1 MIGWSG
7 RRKALIISLFLAPT
21 LAGILLFNVFPIM
34 LSSYTSL
41 TNRNK
46 FHPNPDCTLVATSV
60 LDPVCWPVFRARAP
74 KGLAQ
79 PYRTQTPLFKNYTD
93 VLGELFTREA
103 LLAFLLIF
111 ICFIPLIVAGY
122 LERRFDRQMTR
133 PASSTTLWVSALVV
147 ALALAYALNVREA
160 YHTLTNTGDF
170 FIVVFRTIVFVVLR
184 VSLSFSL
191 GLTLALILN
200 SPYLPGRTFFRLIL
214 FIPWATSSL
223 AILMALVWQ
232 FFFREQGVVN
242 QVLGFFGLHG
252 MAWLNNATTAFGV
265 VVLADTWFSYPF
277 FMIVILGALQS
288 VPADV
293 YEAAEM
299 DGARWWT
306 QLTQITLPLVRP
318 AILPAT
324 VLTSIT
330 AFQMFGTAY
339 AITEGGP
346 VQSAGKP
353 GATDFVIVYAFKQI
367 FNSQNYGRA
376 TAFAV
381 ILFLFLFAA
390 TLYALRLTRIT
401 KGVYE

>member
-7 RRKALIISLFLAPT
+7 RRKALIILLFLGPT
-21 LAGILLFNVFPIM
+21 LAGILLFNVFPIL

-46 FHPNPDCTLVATSV
+46 FHPNPDCNLVVTSV
-60 LDPVCWPVFRARAP
+60 LDPVCWPMFRANAT
-74 KGLAQ
+74 KGLAE
-79 PYRTQTPLFKNYTD
+79 PYRTQTPLLKNYSD
-93 VLGELFTREA
+93 VVGQLFTRQA
-103 LLAFLLIF
+103 LIAFLLIF

-122 LERRFDRQMTR
+122 LERYYDRQMTR
-133 PASSTTLWVSALVV
+133 RVSSTTLWATALILAV
-147 ALALAYALNVREA
+147 ALIYALNVREA
-160 YHTLTNTGDF
+160 YATLSNTGDF
-170 FIVVFRTIVFVVLR
+170 FIVVFRTVVFVVLR
-184 VSLSFSL
+184 VALSFGL
-191 GLTLALILN
+191 GLTLAIILN
-200 SPYLPGRTFFRLIL
+200 SPALPGRTFFRLIL
-214 FIPWATSSL
+214 FVPWATSSL
-223 AILMALVWQ
+223 AILMSLVWQ
-232 FFFREQGVVN
+232 FFFREQGVIN
-242 QVLGFFGLHG
+242 QVLAFFGIHG
-252 MAWLNNATTAFGV
+252 MAWLNNATSAFAV

-306 QLTQITLPLVRP
+306 QLTQITLPLIRP

-339 AITEGGP
+339 AITQGGP

-401 KGVYE
+401 KGAYE